1 MGKDNLYHSND
12 RSVLARA
19 AIFADDRLYHGVDSM
34 KPSALF
40 LLLAL
45 AGVAPAYAGNT
56 EAGLGGAV
64 GGVLGTLV
72 GQQVGGSTGAAIGA
86 GVGGAAGGVLGADR
100 RNRTEAAIGGGL
112 GAAGGN
118 VIGNRIGGSTG
129 GLVGAALGG
138 GAGGAL
144 GNNLG
149 DDGRDD
155 RRYRDHHPGKGWKH
169 AKHRHKHWHR

>member
-1 MGKDNLYHSND
+1 
-12 RSVLARA
+12 
-19 AIFADDRLYHGVDSM
+19 M

-112 GAAGGN
+112 ARRAA
-118 VIGNRIGGSTG
+118 T
-129 GLVGAALGG
+129 
-138 GAGGAL
+138 
-144 GNNLG
+144 
-149 DDGRDD
+149 
-155 RRYRDHHPGKGWKH
+155 
-169 AKHRHKHWHR
+169 